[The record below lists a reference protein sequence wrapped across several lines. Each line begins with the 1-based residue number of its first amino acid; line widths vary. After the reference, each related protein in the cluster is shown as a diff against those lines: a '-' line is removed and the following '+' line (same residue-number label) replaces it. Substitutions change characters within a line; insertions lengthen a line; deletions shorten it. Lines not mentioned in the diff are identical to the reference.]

1 MGHRRR
7 AKEDGRLLMLIGIDA
22 SRATVTQRT
31 GTEGYSLHI
40 IRGLVAEGSE
50 HRFRLFFRDDPP
62 ADLVPPSDNVEQRVI
77 RRPRL
82 WTHTGLGPTV
92 RREPPDVL
100 FIPAHVV
107 PWPGTGR
114 TPAVFTA
121 HDLGYMHYP
130 DKHPIL
136 DRLYL
141 SWSTRHSASAARR
154 VIAVSKATA
163 HDLTALLGVPAEKIR
178 VVYSGIDE
186 SLRPV
191 HDPHRL
197 ADVQRRLGIP
207 GPYILHVGSVQPRK
221 NLARLVE
228 AFAQVADSVE
238 GLSLVLVGRPGWG
251 YRALLRRIRR
261 LGLENRVLLPG
272 YVPDED
278 LAALYSGAL
287 VYAFPSLYE
296 GFGFPALEAM
306 ACGTPVVCANTSSL
320 PELVGD
326 AALTFAPTDVG
337 ALAAA
342 LRRLLTDE
350 ALRRTLV
357 ERGFERI
364 KRFTWEACARATL
377 DVLAEAAG
385 I

>member
-1 MGHRRR
+1 
-7 AKEDGRLLMLIGIDA
+7 MLIGIDA
-22 SRATVTQRT
+22 SRATVAQRT

-40 IRGLVAEGSE
+40 IRALIAEGPE

-62 ADLVPPSDNVEQRVI
+62 ADLVLPSDNVERCVI

-82 WTHTGLGPTV
+82 WTHTGLGPAV
-92 RREPPDVL
+92 RREPLDVL
-100 FIPAHVV
+100 FIPAHVI

-136 DRLYL
+136 ERLYL
-141 SWSTRHSASAARR
+141 GWSTRHSADAARR

-163 HDLTALLGVPAEKIR
+163 HDLTALLGVPPAKIR

-186 SLRPV
+186 SLRPIC
-191 HDPHRL
+191 DPERL
-197 ADVQRRLGIP
+197 ADVRRRLGIP

-221 NLARLVE
+221 NLSRLVE
-228 AFAQVADSVE
+228 AFAQVADSID
-238 GLSLVLVGRPGWG
+238 GLSLVLAGRPGWG

-320 PELVGD
+320 PELVGN

-337 ALAAA
+337 AMAAA
-342 LRRLLTDE
+342 LRRLIADE
-350 ALRRTLV
+350 NLRHTLV
-357 ERGFERI
+357 ERGFERV

-385 I
+385 V